1 MATLAIAGKKFGPKH
16 LNNDCATKELSAWV
30 AWFWFAEVKWTRV
43 EEQRAAQISI
53 MARERVDAERNTK
66 QQMLEEGASVGGRE
80 VIIIKRIK
88 I

>member
-1 MATLAIAGKKFGPKH
+1 M
-16 LNNDCATKELSAWV
+16 
-30 AWFWFAEVKWTRV
+30 

-66 QQMLEEGASVGGRE
+66 QQMLEEEGASVWGRE